1 MGRSYFHLHLV
12 SDSTGETL
20 IAASRAAAAQY
31 QGVASIEHVYPLVR
45 TAAQLDRVIA
55 EIENAPGIVLFTLVD
70 PELSKRLQGGCE
82 ASGSPCLSVLEP
94 ILTLFKSYLGQNSTP
109 RAGAQHM
116 LNADYFKRIDALN
129 FSMISDDGQSA
140 ENLEHAD
147 IVLLGVSRTS
157 KTPTSIYLAN
167 RGYKTANVPIVPRLP
182 LPNAIDHLRRPLIV
196 GLIASAD
203 RIVQIRQNRLLSLN
217 ADLQTDYVDR
227 IAVAEEIAASRRLFA
242 DRGWPAIDVTR
253 RSIEE
258 TAAAVLDLYRAH
270 RLKFIAE
277 RLKAMRELSTT
288 LPPMWRGAAPLVLAS
303 RSESRRALL
312 SAAGLD
318 FEFVAP
324 EVDERAV
331 EDRHLARGGSLENV
345 ASELAQAKAL
355 AVSAERPDRL
365 LHRRRPDAHVRRQDP
380 PQVPRFLRSGAN
392 ARRALRQDASVD
404 LRILRRPRRASAC
417 RPQRSRR
424 SPNAGTRSR

>member
-20 IAASRAAAAQY
+20 IAASRAASAQY

-45 TAAQLDRVIA
+45 TLAQLDRVVA

-70 PELSKRLQGGCE
+70 SELSRRLEESCE
-82 ASGSPCLSVLEP
+82 RSGSPCLSVLGP

-129 FSMISDDGQSA
+129 FSMISDDGQVP

-147 IVLLGVSRTS
+147 IVLVGVSRTS

-167 RGYKTANVPIVPRLP
+167 RGYKTANIPLVPNVPVPHVLTYLRHP
-182 LPNAIDHLRRPLIV
+182 LVV
-196 GLIASAD
+196 GLVASAE

-217 ADLQTDYVDR
+217 TDARTDYVDR
-227 IAVAEEIAASRRLFA
+227 VAVAEEIASSRRLFA
-242 DRGWPAIDVTR
+242 EHRWPTIDVSR

-270 RLKFIAE
+270 RLKFIAD
-277 RLKAMRELSTT
+277 
-288 LPPMWRGAAPLVLAS
+288 G
-303 RSESRRALL
+303 
-312 SAAGLD
+312 
-318 FEFVAP
+318 
-324 EVDERAV
+324 
-331 EDRHLARGGSLENV
+331 
-345 ASELAQAKAL
+345 
-355 AVSAERPDRL
+355 
-365 LHRRRPDAHVRRQDP
+365 
-380 PQVPRFLRSGAN
+380 
-392 ARRALRQDASVD
+392 
-404 LRILRRPRRASAC
+404 
-417 RPQRSRR
+417 
-424 SPNAGTRSR
+424 

>member
-45 TAAQLDRVIA
+45 TPSQLDRIIV

-70 PELSKRLQGGCE
+70 PDLSQRLEASCE
-82 ASGSPCLSVLEP
+82 ASGSPCLSVLGP
-94 ILTLFKSYLGQNSTP
+94 ILTLFKSYLGQSSTP

-129 FSMISDDGQSA
+129 FTMLNDDGQLP

-167 RGYKTANVPIVPRLP
+167 RGYKTANVPVVPYVP
-182 LPNAIDHLRRPLIV
+182 LPFGLESLRRPLIV
-196 GLIASAD
+196 GLIASAE

-217 ADLQTDYVDR
+217 AHSQTEYVDR
-227 IAVAEEIAASRRLFA
+227 VAVAEEIAASRRLFA
-242 DRGWPAIDVTR
+242 EKGWPTIDVTR

-258 TAAAVLDLYRAH
+258 TAAAILDLFREH
-270 RLKFIAE
+270 RLKFI
-277 RLKAMRELSTT
+277 T
-288 LPPMWRGAAPLVLAS
+288 
-303 RSESRRALL
+303 
-312 SAAGLD
+312 
-318 FEFVAP
+318 
-324 EVDERAV
+324 
-331 EDRHLARGGSLENV
+331 
-345 ASELAQAKAL
+345 QA
-355 AVSAERPDRL
+355 
-365 LHRRRPDAHVRRQDP
+365 
-380 PQVPRFLRSGAN
+380 
-392 ARRALRQDASVD
+392 
-404 LRILRRPRRASAC
+404 
-417 RPQRSRR
+417 
-424 SPNAGTRSR
+424 